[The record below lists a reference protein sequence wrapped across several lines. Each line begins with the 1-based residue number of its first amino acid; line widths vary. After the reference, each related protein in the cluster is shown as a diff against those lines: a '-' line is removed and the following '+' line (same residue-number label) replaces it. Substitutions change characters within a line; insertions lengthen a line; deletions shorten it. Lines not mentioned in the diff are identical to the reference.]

1 MGDVERPFLTLKSSV
16 ISELAGLELLL
27 EGLRLLGDVA
37 TVGYSVGEE
46 DACFGWE
53 GDSLKTWTVSV
64 ADDTQSSVDVELN
77 AMLKMRAGRVP
88 LRNWASFCASG
99 IEKTR
104 MTVPLSDAVAS
115 FDPLLSI
122 AMQDSGAL

>member
-1 MGDVERPFLTLKSSV
+1 MLESSV
-16 ISELAGLELLL
+16 ISELAGLRLLW
-27 EGLRLLGDVA
+27 EDLRLLWDVGIVDDSA
-37 TVGYSVGEE
+37 GEE
-46 DACFGWE
+46 DARLDCE
-53 GDSLKTWTVSV
+53 GDSLKMWTVSV
-64 ADDTQSSVDVELN
+64 ADDTQSRVEVALN
-77 AMLKMRAGRVP
+77 AMLKIRAGRVP

-99 IEKTR
+99 TEKTR